1 MAIVARADEIAS
13 LAARGENLVAACAIL
28 SPEETRSL
36 QHAVCLIG
44 PMLKYA
50 GILIYLLEHLG
61 KKVPCSRSLGSD
73 DNPSRDEDHLGG
85 AIQGIQMSLDGRNDR
100 QNILTSPQSILA
112 PC

>member
-28 SPEETRSL
+28 SPDETRSL
-36 QHAVCLIG
+36 QHAVCLVE

-61 KKVPCSRSLGSD
+61 KEVPCSRSLGSD
-73 DNPSRDEDHLGG
+73 DKLSRDEDNLGRV
-85 AIQGIQMSLDGRNDR
+85 IQGTQMSLDERNDR
-100 QNILTSPQSILA
+100 QNSLTSPQFVLA